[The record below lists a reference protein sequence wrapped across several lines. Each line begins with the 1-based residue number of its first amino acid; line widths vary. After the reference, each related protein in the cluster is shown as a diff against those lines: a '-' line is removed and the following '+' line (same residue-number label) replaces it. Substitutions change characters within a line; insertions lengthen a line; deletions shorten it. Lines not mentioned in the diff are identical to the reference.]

1 MSGDG
6 TPSDQPETVMD
17 DAIAGLSARA
27 DATDQNITR
36 MSENLSSLDRTV
48 RSLADSLTNAATTQ
62 NIANGHGRLA

>member
-36 MSENLSSLDRTV
+36 MS
-48 RSLADSLTNAATTQ
+48 ATYHPSTEQ
-62 NIANGHGRLA
+62 YVL